1 MHRRTLASRFTL
13 QPRPSECFPGNDFS
27 NGDMDP
33 VPVTCRTWNWYSV
46 GGFWISE
53 GFQIPIL
60 QMAGALVANG
70 LSPGMAMGAIVLG
83 TCLVMIPCA
92 LTGYVGAKTGLNYPV
107 MNRACWGLQG
117 SKFAVAVRGVVAIF
131 WCGVQFTTGGACVY
145 QMLRAIW
152 PSLDSRV
159 PNRLPESA
167 NITSVNLLCFFL
179 FVLISL
185 PFFYMNVSKLRWVFL
200 VKMVMMPLGGLA
212 LFIWSVVVAKGFGP
226 IFSQPTNV
234 SSGRTVAFTFVS
246 AISSAIGPQATFALN
261 MGDFCRYA
269 KSPRGAFWSQ
279 VIMMPVCI
287 TLTAFLGVTLASA
300 SVVIY
305 NVDAPLWNPLD
316 VVARFDSR
324 AAAFFVSLMFAFATL
339 CTNIAGNTV
348 AFGNDL
354 MALLPTWVD
363 VRRGQFI
370 CAVLAIC
377 TLPWNILA
385 SSANFLNFLYAY
397 SVFLGPMCGIM
408 LCDYWI
414 LRKRYLN
421 IEQLYIRHGFYW
433 YNKGWNP
440 RAAAAFLVAIVP
452 GLPGLIKAVNP
463 GVDVPEG
470 FQNIYTLN
478 WLVGVVVAGV
488 LYYGLSVFFK
498 IPAESL
504 VKGSRED
511 KGEEWLLTGPGVICG
526 VEEVQVEKGRDE

>member
-1 MHRRTLASRFTL
+1 MVSRKFTRGLAL
-13 QPRPSECFPGNDFS
+13 QPRPSECLPGNDFS

-33 VPVTCRTWNWYSV
+33 VPMARRTWNWYSV

-60 QMAGALVANG
+60 QMAGSLIANG

-131 WCGVQFTTGGACVY
+131 WCGVQFSTGGSCIY
-145 QMLRAIW
+145 QMLRAIS
-152 PSLDSRV
+152 PSLDSAV

-179 FVLISL
+179 FWIISL
-185 PFFYMNVSKLRWVFL
+185 PFLYINVSKLRWLFL
-200 VKMVMMPLGGLA
+200 VKMVMMPIGGLA
-212 LFIWSVVVAKGFGP
+212 LFIWSVVMARGFGP
-226 IFSQPTNV
+226 IFSQPTRV
-234 SSGRTVAFTFVS
+234 TGGQTVAFVFFS
-246 AISSAIGPQATFALN
+246 AITSAIGPQATFALN

-269 KSPRGAFWSQ
+269 KSPRGALWSQ

-300 SVVIY
+300 STVIY

-316 VVARFDSR
+316 VIARFDSR
-324 AAAFFVSLMFAFATL
+324 AAAFFVSFMFAFATL

-354 MALLPTWVD
+354 MALTPKWVD
-363 VRRGQFI
+363 VRRGQFV
-370 CAVLAIC
+370 CAVLAVC
-377 TLPWNILA
+377 TTPWNILA
-385 SSANFLNFLYAY
+385 SSANFLHFLHGY

-408 LCDYWI
+408 LCDYWV
-414 LRKRYLN
+414 LRGRYLN
-421 IEQLYIRHGFYW
+421 IEQLYTRHGFYW
-433 YNKGWNP
+433 YTKGWNF
-440 RAAAAFLVAIVP
+440 RAAAAFLIAIVP
-452 GLPGLIKAVNP
+452 GLPGLASNVNHD
-463 GVDVPEG
+463 VDIPEG
-470 FQNIYTLN
+470 FQNLYTMN
-478 WLVGVVVAGV
+478 WLVGVVIAGA
-488 LYYGLSVFFK
+488 LYYGFSVIFK

-504 VKGSRED
+504 IEGSRED
-511 KGEEWLLTGPGVICG
+511 RARDWLLTGTPVVYG
-526 VEEVQVEKGRDE
+526 VEEVQEEKDLKE